1 MLLSKTSEKIG
12 SLPLLGYT
20 NVGAGRLQLVEDDDE
35 LLNDIR
41 GYVKNHGDDSNSV
54 KRSRS
59 S

>member
-1 MLLSKTSEKIG
+1 MLPKFELGKNMFASA
-12 SLPLLGYT
+12 LGYT

-41 GYVKNHGDDSNSV
+41 GYVKNHGDDSISV